1 MDMEENNILPM
12 IYFSNNNNIN
22 NNKNESLIW
31 TDIQN
36 PNKNKI
42 NLLAQRYPS
51 FNSLNLD
58 DCLSKI
64 QIPKIDRYQDH
75 IFIILYFPIAEKEK
89 EKDEDIYRIS
99 QLSIFLGRNYLVTI
113 HQGNLIPIVEM
124 FCQCKGN
131 KRSNT
136 SSSSYTNINE
146 YRHDQEP
153 LTPSFMEKKS
163 YSIYLFYKILDVL
176 VDDLL
181 RILNHV
187 TERLEDIEDDVFNDK
202 IILTKRISLLRRDI
216 ATLSRIAIPLK
227 QIIMEIMTKD
237 IQNLLDEKDIHRQQ
251 EGSSDSVDDLVL
263 FFSDLKDHIGKVIE
277 ALDSSNKTIA
287 IYQDT
292 NFMLSNDK
300 TNRALTVLTIMFTL
314 TIPITVISAIYG
326 MNVKIPGGNEMPW
339 TLFGPYTTFVL
350 LLLGSAIASLVMLW
364 SFYYFGWITA
374 KLRK

>member
-1 MDMEENNILPM
+1 MDMEEKNILPM
-12 IYFSNNNNIN
+12 IYFSNNNNN
-22 NNKNESLIW
+22 SNNKNESIIW

-36 PNKNKI
+36 PNIDKI

-51 FNSLNLD
+51 FNSLNLE

-89 EKDEDIYRIS
+89 DEDMYRIS
-99 QLSIFLGRNYLVTI
+99 QLSIFLGRNYLVTV
-113 HQGNLIPIVEM
+113 HQGNLNPIVEM
-124 FCQCKGN
+124 FRQCKGN
-131 KRSNT
+131 EGSNIS

-146 YRHDQEP
+146 YRHNQEP

-202 IILTKRISLLRRDI
+202 IVLTKRISLLRRDI

-237 IQNLLDEKDIHRQQ
+237 IQNLLDEKDIQRQQ
-251 EGSSDSVDDLVL
+251 EDGSKSVNDLVL

-326 MNVKIPGGNEMPW
+326 MNVKVPGGNEMPW
-339 TLFGPYTTFVL
+339 TSFGPYTTFIL
-350 LLLGSAIASLVMLW
+350 LLMGSAIASLVMLW

-374 KLRK
+374 KSRK